1 MNFINCKLSKLLLI
15 FLFCLFSSSF
25 YGVKI
30 GYSKNQNI
38 ENEENLMED
47 KKKSIYDSSKNLVAE
62 INWTKVK
69 ENMNISKTN
78 LVIWEKDNIE
88 EKFIN
93 KVDTLYE
100 NKKNKRDN
108 KLNQYSLSSLNRSL
122 IFNDHIV
129 GPDISWIVPSGFGWN
144 KKYKFDFTARGHN
157 TRIPEPINKKFFGW
171 NDGDALGLLSY
182 QFLHLE
188 KSSFGVNFGVRSL
201 YQGDG
206 AVGGGTAIGEGNSAG
221 FRWDYRLS
229 DSSGFAFGAEQLI
242 HFDNTTDSG
251 RNIYIT
257 ASKAWWSDEYD
268 GHKFFPLYIAT
279 AGVATGRMAVGTIKG
294 FCSDLIDSGTDL
306 VNYPSLCWA
315 PVFSLASVFNEK
327 LSTYFEYNSRFFLLG
342 TSYAPFRN
350 IPLRGNFGLILS
362 DHVDNYK
369 MHSGSEMNW
378 VFNLSLGF

>member
-1 MNFINCKLSKLLLI
+1 MNFINCKLSKLFII

-25 YGVKI
+25 YGVKT
-30 GYSKNQNI
+30 GYRKNHNS
-38 ENEENLMED
+38 ENKKNLMHD
-47 KKKSIYDSSKNLVAE
+47 KKKLIYSSTTDLLAE
-62 INWTKVK
+62 INWTTVK
-69 ENMNISKTN
+69 ENKSDSKSN
-78 LVIWEKDNIE
+78 FIIWGKDNTGKNYID
-88 EKFIN
+88 II
-93 KVDTLYE
+93 DTSY
-100 NKKNKRDN
+100 KKNKDN

-129 GPDISWIVPSGFGWN
+129 GPDISWIVPPGFGWN

-157 TRIPEPINKKFFGW
+157 TRIPDPIKKKFFGW
-171 NDGDALGLLSY
+171 NDGDAVGLFSY

-188 KSSFGVNFGVRSL
+188 KSSFGLNFGVRSL
-201 YQGDG
+201 YEGDG
-206 AVGGGTAIGEGNSAG
+206 SAGGQSAIGEGNSAG

-229 DSSGFAFGAEQLI
+229 ESSGFAFGAEQLI

-268 GHKFFPLYIAT
+268 GHKFFPLYVAT
-279 AGVATGRMAVGTIKG
+279 AGLATGRMAVGTIKG
-294 FCSDLIDSGTDL
+294 FCSDLIGSSGTDL

-327 LSTYFEYNSRFFLLG
+327 LSAYFEYNSRFFLLG
-342 TSYAPFRN
+342 TSYAPVRN

-369 MHSGSEMNW
+369 LHSGSEMNW

>member
-1 MNFINCKLSKLLLI
+1 MNFINRKLSKIVLI
-15 FLFCLFSSSF
+15 YVFCLFSYSF
-25 YGVKI
+25 YGGKI

-38 ENEENLMED
+38 ENEEKFMDN
-47 KKKSIYDSSKNLVAE
+47 KKKSIYDSSNNLVAE
-62 INWTKVK
+62 IKWSKDK
-69 ENMNISKTN
+69 ENYNGKTN
-78 LVIWEKDNIE
+78 LIIWEKDNT
-88 EKFIN
+88 EKNYLDIA
-93 KVDTLYE
+93 DTFYE
-100 NKKNKRDN
+100 NYKDKKDN
-108 KLNQYSLSSLNRSL
+108 KLNEYSLSSLNRSL

-129 GPDISWIVPSGFGWN
+129 GPDISWIVPLGFGWN

-171 NDGDALGLLSY
+171 NDGDAVGLFSY

-188 KSSFGVNFGVRSL
+188 KSSLGINFGVRSL
-201 YQGDG
+201 YEGDG
-206 AVGGGTAIGEGNSAG
+206 AAGGQSSIGEGNSAG

-229 DSSGFAFGAEQLI
+229 DSSGFALGAEQLV

-251 RNIYIT
+251 RNVYIT

-268 GHKFFPLYIAT
+268 GHKFFPLYVAT

-294 FCSDLIDSGTDL
+294 FCSDLIGSSGTDL

-327 LSTYFEYNSRFFLLG
+327 LSAYFEYNSRFFLLG

-369 MHSGSEMNW
+369 LHSGSEMNW

>member
-1 MNFINCKLSKLLLI
+1 MSFINLKLGKLFLI
-15 FLFCLFSSSF
+15 FLSFLFSSGF
-25 YGVKI
+25 YDVKI
-30 GYSKNQNI
+30 GNKKNKSI
-38 ENEENLMED
+38 RNEENLVD
-47 KKKSIYDSSKNLVAE
+47 KKLNYTSNANLLAE
-62 INWTKVK
+62 INWSKVK
-69 ENMNISKTN
+69 SKNSQSN
-78 LVIWEKDNIE
+78 LIFWEKEN
-88 EKFIN
+88 
-93 KVDTLYE
+93 LYE
-100 NKKNKRDN
+100 NNFGTINNLSVNKNG
-108 KLNQYSLSSLNRSL
+108 KLNQYNLSSLNRSL
-122 IFNDHIV
+122 IFNDHLV
-129 GPDISWIVPSGFGWN
+129 GPDISWNVPPGFGWN
-144 KKYKFDFTARGHN
+144 KKYRFDFTARGHN
-157 TRIPEPINKKFFGW
+157 TRIPDPINKKFFGW
-171 NDGDALGLLSY
+171 NDGDAVGLFSY

-206 AVGGGTAIGEGNSAG
+206 ASGGKTAIGEGNSAG

-229 DSSGFAFGAEQLI
+229 ETSGFAFGAEQLI
-242 HFDNTTDSG
+242 HFDNTTDTG
-251 RNIYIT
+251 RNLYIT

-294 FCSDLIDSGTDL
+294 FCSDLIGSSGTDL
-306 VNYPSLCWA
+306 VHYPSLCWS

-342 TSYAPFRN
+342 TSYAPFQN

-369 MHSGSEMNW
+369 LHSGSEMNW